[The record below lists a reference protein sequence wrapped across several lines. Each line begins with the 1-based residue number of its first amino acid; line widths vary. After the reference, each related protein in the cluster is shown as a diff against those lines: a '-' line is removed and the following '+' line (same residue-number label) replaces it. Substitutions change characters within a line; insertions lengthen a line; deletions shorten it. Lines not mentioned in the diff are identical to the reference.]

1 LVFIESNWKKLHTY
15 FDLKMENAKPN
26 IPTFHPTPSEKE
38 ARIGKYY
45 YTIDESLIW
54 KDDYIYIK
62 HLHI

>member
-1 LVFIESNWKKLHTY
+1 
-15 FDLKMENAKPN
+15 MENAKPN